1 MAIAD
6 APSAPD
12 RGAYPIQLTVTEER
26 ELNRLWGIPFVGIFV
41 RWVLAIP
48 HFVVLWILGL
58 CLNVWILV
66 GWIPILVNGQV
77 PAIAVKL
84 LTEYVQRGT
93 RVAAYVGFLMPGGYP
108 PLEPGVLSPVG
119 VHISLD
125 SLEINRLWGIPL
137 FGYLV
142 RVLILLPHLIV
153 LTFAAIVIA
162 LSMLVLWIP
171 ILSSGRY
178 PEWAVSL
185 YGAFFR
191 YVVRVEAYLLL
202 LPVPYPPLWFD

>member
-1 MAIAD
+1 M
-6 APSAPD
+6 
-12 RGAYPIQLTVTEER
+12 
-26 ELNRLWGIPFVGIFV
+26 
-41 RWVLAIP
+41 
-48 HFVVLWILGL
+48 
-58 CLNVWILV
+58 
-66 GWIPILVNGQV
+66 
-77 PAIAVKL
+77 
-84 LTEYVQRGT
+84 
-93 RVAAYVGFLMPGGYP
+93 
-108 PLEPGVLSPVG
+108 
-119 VHISLD
+119 
-125 SLEINRLWGIPL
+125 
-137 FGYLV
+137 
-142 RVLILLPHLIV
+142 LILLPHLIV